1 MARPFAALA
10 VKFSDLKEREYEIKT
25 EDGSEKTDWR
35 GMLEHKGMS
44 GVSNIGLFTSIRLT
58 QRVHERLYRE
68 EEEYRDYFDFASL
81 LSKAFWIDEMGG
93 KIYRDRN
100 LNASMYRF
108 IMQNRYGW
116 KTQDEPKKEDKSDES
131 DEPVTDLATK
141 HKKKSAN
148 AEATAN

>member
-1 MARPFAALA
+1 MARPTKALA
-10 VKFSDLKEREYEIKT
+10 VKFSDLKDREYEIKT
-25 EDGSEKTDWR
+25 EDGTEKVDWR
-35 GMLEHKGMS
+35 GMLEFRGAT
-44 GVSNIGLFTSIRLT
+44 GICNTGLYTSIRLT

-68 EEEYRDYFDFASL
+68 EQEYRDYFDFASE
-81 LSKAFWIDEMGG
+81 LSKAYWIDEMGG

-116 KTQDEPKKEDKSDES
+116 KTQDEPKRDDKP
-131 DEPVTDLATK
+131 DEPDEPTADLATK
-141 HKKKSAN
+141 HKKKSA